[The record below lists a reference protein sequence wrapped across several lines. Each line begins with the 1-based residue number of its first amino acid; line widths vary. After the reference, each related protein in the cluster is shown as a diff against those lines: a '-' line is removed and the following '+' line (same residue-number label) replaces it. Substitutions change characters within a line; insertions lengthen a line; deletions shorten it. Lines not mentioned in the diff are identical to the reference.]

1 MSGAMG
7 MIFSDTNNH
16 WNLVFIFHASGLT
29 ITFMLA
35 HHLYFKVDS
44 LNALWFFFAL
54 YKYQKL
60 VYYSDSDPTCYWH
73 LCRYYYNYC
82 WVRRD
87 EILILNC
94 QKPYQ
99 LK

>member
-1 MSGAMG
+1 

-44 LNALWFFFAL
+44 LNALWFFFGL
-54 YKYQKL
+54 YKYQKP
-60 VYYSDSDPTCYWH
+60 VY
-73 LCRYYYNYC
+73 LLLK
-82 WVRRD
+82 
-87 EILILNC
+87 ILILHHAIGIYVGSTTTIAG
-94 QKPYQ
+94 KEEMKY
-99 LK
+99 

>member
-1 MSGAMG
+1 

-44 LNALWFFFAL
+44 LNALWFFFGL
-54 YKYQKL
+54 YKYQNITQNSIL
-60 VYYSDSDPTCYWH
+60 HHAIGIYVGSTT
-73 LCRYYYNYC
+73 NYC
-82 WVRRD
+82 WERRD
-87 EILILNC
+87 EILISYNVKNLTN
-94 QKPYQ
+94 
-99 LK
+99 